1 MNHQKKSEIME
12 DVSKDTRMIEIIIY
26 ILFWLGPLTGNA
38 ILVLLGVLSA
48 DFGVSPTNVL
58 VSIPSF
64 MFPFAIIQLF
74 SGAISDLKGR
84 FPVILFGLAIFGIG
98 MLLAALSFSL
108 IVFIIA
114 NVLGG
119 IGFGFVNPVLIALMT
134 DLTPGPKIPKKM
146 GFLGAVA
153 NLGVGFGPLIAG
165 QMVMIGWQY
174 LYILFVAITVLG
186 FIMILLLKQNH
197 IKTKDSG
204 LRVFLSHLSQEIR
217 RFPIILMIISA
228 FLASHTYLASVIWT
242 SRAFTGIVDE
252 ALSGLILASV
262 GIVGAFVGVFMG
274 MVIAKKGVGIA
285 LIFGLLSLFIGMGI
299 LVLIGNID
307 IESLGFITLGL
318 IFMGIS
324 GGILIP
330 SIMYYSQTMSKE
342 RRGALAGL
350 STAGQFIG
358 IALVPTTYE
367 LFFHTGGI
375 GAVYMVILMVS
386 VLLLVTVLILYKLAK
401 IK

>member
-1 MNHQKKSEIME
+1 MNHQEKSEIME
-12 DVSKDTRMIEIIIY
+12 DISKGSRMIEIIIY

-74 SGAISDLKGR
+74 SGAISDIKGR
-84 FPVILFGLAIFGIG
+84 FPVILFGLVIFGIG

-146 GFLGAVA
+146 GYLGAVA

-174 LYILFVAITVLG
+174 LYILFIAITVLG
-186 FIMILLLKQNH
+186 FIMILLLKQNY
-197 IKTKDSG
+197 IQTKDSG

-217 RFPIILMIISA
+217 RFPVILMIISA

-242 SRAFTGIVDE
+242 SRAFIGIIDV

-262 GIVGAFVGVFMG
+262 GIVGAFIGVIMG
-274 MVIAKKGVGIA
+274 MVIAKKGVGLA
-285 LIFGLLSLFIGMGI
+285 LIFGLLSLFIGMSI
-299 LVLIGNID
+299 LVVIGEIN
-307 IESLGFITLGL
+307 IESLGLITLGL

-367 LFFHTGGI
+367 LFFHSGGI
-375 GAVYMVILMVS
+375 GAVYIVILMVS
-386 VLLLVTVLILYKLAK
+386 VLLLVTISILYKLAK